1 MQTFRKNM
9 RKFRA
14 HFCHM
19 VEEKITRPYLVLKE
33 YIRFLVNKIYYKKA
47 YVADSGNVP
56 PEGTPMLI
64 VSDHQNS
71 LMDALGILLSINDRK
86 VHFIARADVFNIHP
100 LATRFLYWIGLLPA
114 FRLAF
119 EGEEGLSNNDETFR
133 VSEQNLLDGRT
144 VVIYPEAGHQDK
156 HWLGRFSY
164 GYTRMAFQAAELGNF
179 ETDIVILPACNHY
192 SEYCALRSQGY
203 TRYGTPIH
211 LQPFY
216 ELYKVKPR
224 TAQREVNA
232 LVREQIKNMML
243 NVEDVGN
250 YRAIDYLRESV
261 PGRDAARKAGLDPEN
276 LEQKLQSDK
285 DFVRRLDEAGLPYD
299 DVNTLLDGMEKLEV
313 RDEDFDRKPSM
324 TEIVLRCVCLLL
336 FLPAAFLA
344 AWPSLLC
351 WIIPEYF
358 TRKVGDKMLRASFL
372 VALNVLFILPICGL
386 ITLIATWIRKNFL
399 SAIIYASLL
408 PFICCF
414 EWYYWKLLKS
424 TVSVIK
430 YYKAEKA
437 GQIAPLKEL
446 RRKVHSVFSQI

>member
-1 MQTFRKNM
+1 
-9 RKFRA
+9 
-14 HFCHM
+14 M
-19 VEEKITRPYLVLKE
+19 VEEKITRPYLILKE
-33 YIRFLVNKIYYKKA
+33 YIRFLVNKIYYKKV
-47 YVADSGNVP
+47 YVADAVNVP
-56 PEGTPMLI
+56 SEGTPMLI

-86 VHFIARADVFNIHP
+86 VHFIARADVFKIHP

-119 EGEEGLSNNDETFR
+119 EGADGLANNDETFR

-156 HWLGRFSY
+156 HWLGKFSY

-192 SEYCALRSQGY
+192 SEYFALRSEGY

-211 LQPFY
+211 LKPFY
-216 ELYKVKPR
+216 DLYKEKPR

-232 LVREQIKNMML
+232 LVREQISNMML
-243 NVEDVGN
+243 NVEDVAN
-250 YRAIDYLRESV
+250 YRAIDYLRESA
-261 PGRDAARKAGLDPEN
+261 PGRSAAVKAGLNPDN

-285 DFVRRLDEAGLPYD
+285 DFVGRLEAAGLPYD
-299 DVNTLLDGMEKLEV
+299 DVVTLLDGMEELEI
-313 RDEDFDRKPSM
+313 RDKDFDRNPS
-324 TEIVLRCVCLLL
+324 IVSIIFRCLCLLA

-358 TRKVGDKMLRASFL
+358 SRKVGDKMLRASFL
-372 VALNVLFILPICGL
+372 VGLNVLFILPICGI
-386 ITLIATWIRKNFL
+386 ITLISTWINKNLL
-399 SAIIYASLL
+399 SALIYTALL

-414 EWYYWKLLKS
+414 EWYYWKFLQGTIS
-424 TVSVIK
+424 AVN
-430 YYKAEKA
+430 YYRAEKA
-437 GQIAPLKEL
+437 GRIAPLKEL

>member
-1 MQTFRKNM
+1 
-9 RKFRA
+9 
-14 HFCHM
+14 M
-19 VEEKITRPYLVLKE
+19 VERWIER
-33 YIRFLVNKIYYKKA
+33 
-47 YVADSGNVP
+47 
-56 PEGTPMLI
+56 
-64 VSDHQNS
+64 
-71 LMDALGILLSINDRK
+71 
-86 VHFIARADVFNIHP
+86 RADWFERAGEQVFDHYVGVVARYRRP
-100 LATRFLYWIGLLPA
+100 ERQLDDEHLS
-114 FRLAF
+114 AF
-119 EGEEGLSNNDETFR
+119 ERRKIDFVSVR
-133 VSEQNLLDGRT
+133 VKE
-144 VVIYPEAGHQDK
+144 P
-156 HWLGRFSY
+156 
-164 GYTRMAFQAAELGNF
+164 
-179 ETDIVILPACNHY
+179 
-192 SEYCALRSQGY
+192 
-203 TRYGTPIH
+203 
-211 LQPFY
+211 
-216 ELYKVKPR
+216 
-224 TAQREVNA
+224 
-232 LVREQIKNMML
+232 
-243 NVEDVGN
+243 
-250 YRAIDYLRESV
+250 
-261 PGRDAARKAGLDPEN
+261 PGDRDAARLVCERFDGRKGQALPAYVCIARAFVDDVSAFVGYGRLSCARRMVAVVCPCGEQRMRVFRGRSPAVERFVAPVQHVLEKLDEPFVVRIKVKETN

-299 DVNTLLDGMEKLEV
+299 DVNSLLDGMEKLEV
-313 RDEDFDRKPSM
+313 RDEDFDRNPSM